1 MVDESF
7 VPIEGLAKQFAVSV
21 STVRAWIRQDLIPSL
36 KIGGVYRFKITEV
49 EKALRIICGGGLP
62 KEEADGSL
70 TVNVPAG
77 QAQMALN
84 FNPDE
89 DI

>member
-1 MVDESF
+1 MADEPF
-7 VPIEGLAKQFAVSV
+7 VPIEQVAKHFSVSV

-36 KIGGVYRFKITEV
+36 KLGGVYRFKISEV
-49 EKALRIICGGGLP
+49 ESALRRLNGGELV

-70 TVNVPAG
+70 TVTNKDPKQVV
-77 QAQMALN
+77 LN
-84 FNPDE
+84 FNPDD

>member
-1 MVDESF
+1 
-7 VPIEGLAKQFAVSV
+7 
-21 STVRAWIRQDLIPSL
+21 
-36 KIGGVYRFKITEV
+36 V